1 MSPMKVSICI
11 PVYNREKWIGAAID
25 SALAQTW
32 AEKEVIV
39 VDDGSSDKTREI
51 CEHYGARIIFA
62 TQEHRGGSAAR
73 NHLLRL
79 ATGKWI
85 QYLDSDDYLLPTN
98 IYTQLESAYKA
109 GEAPE
114 AIFSPFI
121 WEVWEN
127 GKVTSRRR
135 VQPTEPGSLTKTW
148 LRIEPLQIGSFLIK
162 REALIEL
169 GGWNESIPV
178 AEDHELWQRMILG
191 GWRIHYEDEPLL
203 VFRQWSRETW
213 GTQLA
218 EQAIYCVADQI
229 SNFRSILT
237 ERGQWND
244 ELQSIE
250 EKTRFQLARRL
261 TKTAGVTRGE
271 AWYREQMQISMA
283 RRRFATDSWK
293 IRILYRL
300 LGFRNASRLMLAARA
315 IRRYGPVRRP
325 G

>member
-1 MSPMKVSICI
+1 MKVSICI
-11 PVYNREKWIGAAID
+11 PAYNREKWIGAAID

-32 AEKEVIV
+32 ADKEVIV
-39 VDDGSSDKTREI
+39 VDDGSSDNTREI
-51 CEHYGARIIFA
+51 CEQYGARIIFA
-62 TQEHRGGSAAR
+62 TQEHLGGCAAR

-79 ATGKWI
+79 ATGEWI

-98 IYTQLESAYKA
+98 IYSRLEGVYKA
-109 GEAPE
+109 DEAPE

-169 GGWNESIPV
+169 GGWNESILV
-178 AEDHELWQRMILG
+178 AEDHELWQRMILE
-191 GWRIHYEDEPLL
+191 GWRIHYADEPLL

-237 ERGQWND
+237 ERGQCND

-261 TKTAGVTRGE
+261 TKTAGISRGE
-271 AWYREQMQISMA
+271 AWYREQMQISKA

-300 LGFRNASRLMLAARA
+300 LGFRNASRLALAARA
-315 IRRYGPVRRP
+315 IRRSGLVRRP